1 MRTQLLLFEIVEE
14 CLPVDPEAHPL
25 CARKAQQTLMPV
37 LQTQVKVESF
47 ETIMRTI
54 TTIMLSGDGVNFF
67 YHYSSLSVVYSVEN
81 SKS

>member
-1 MRTQLLLFEIVEE
+1 M
-14 CLPVDPEAHPL
+14 PVDPEAHPL

-67 YHYSSLSVVYSVEN
+67 TTTHPCLSFTQLRIQ
-81 SKS
+81 KAKAQRT